1 MTVKELKEQLDRM
14 VESSN
19 GVFNENTPILVG
31 IENNLRAFNLVIK
44 PEQEYLKE
52 DGVDETVGE
61 LNVINVVG
69 LGCYGIGIMLNVYPY
84 KK

>member
-1 MTVKELKEQLDRM
+1 MTIKELKEKLDRM

-19 GVFNENTPILVG
+19 GVFNENAPILVG

-52 DGVDETVGE
+52 DGTDEAANE
-61 LNVINVVG
+61 LNIINVVG
-69 LGCYGIGIMLNVYPY
+69 LGCYGIGIILNVYPY
-84 KK
+84 KR